1 MAKLTKQMLER
12 AQPTLEE
19 LETRFAL
26 GLREHIIGS
35 LETHVDRTLLLYD
48 WEEANPPSDTEPALG
63 LPEALRQLAAEDD
76 LRSKLEALAATV
88 HGRVVTEDDLIQV
101 SPRLRGIRRAE
112 RRLVWAQRFY
122 AYGRALHDALSAID
136 KEYPCDTPEGVAALL
151 RAAARFTVDVNQGKY
166 IPEAENGRN

>member
-1 MAKLTKQMLER
+1 MATT
-12 AQPTLEE
+12 PTLDE

-26 GLREHIIGS
+26 GLREHIIDS
-35 LETHVDRTLLLYD
+35 LETHVDRTLFD
-48 WEEANPPSDTEPALG
+48 WEEANPPPDTEPALG
-63 LPEALRQLAAEDD
+63 IPEALRQLAAEDD
-76 LRSKLEALAATV
+76 LRAKLEDLAAMV

-112 RRLVWAQRFY
+112 PRLVWAQRFY
-122 AYGRALHDALSAID
+122 AYERALHDALSVID
-136 KEYPCDTPEGVAALL
+136 KEHPCDTPEGVAALL